1 MGTSLRRRRGAACAA
16 AALSALVLSACL
28 PGDGGDEESTGGA
41 TSSSSTEAE
50 PSGGTGEGGGDAPTP
65 YEADEFTEPQ
75 QRELTS
81 KEAKAALPTVK
92 DMPDKHY
99 KQDVSDNGTSDPYT
113 YDPKKCAAIE
123 FASDGAVAFA
133 DEHRTTLEYARFF
146 QPRSAGGDFL
156 GVWIHSYDEP
166 YPLAYF
172 DEAGSALSSCAEFVA
187 TSPKGHDFGR
197 KTQAISAPTIDG
209 AERVFAVRIVGDR
222 VNTDRLYVRS
232 GHNRIVVMQ
241 QRAGDEP
248 FDERLLT
255 KHAKAVLAD
264 LKKGS

>member
-41 TSSSSTEAE
+41 TSSSSTKAE

-81 KEAKAALPTVK
+81 QEAKKALPTRA
-92 DMPDKHY
+92 DMPDKNY
-99 KQDVSDNGTSDPYT
+99 VKDISDQDGEPWT
-113 YDPKKCAAIE
+113 YDPKECAAVE
-123 FASDGAVAFA
+123 FASESARSFSDK
-133 DEHRTTLEYARFF
+133 HRSVREYARFG
-146 QPRSAGGDFL
+146 QSQADGGKFL
-156 GVWIHSYDEP
+156 GVWLHSYDEP

-172 DEAGSALSSCAEFVA
+172 DEAGKSLSECGKFTSISPRGHEF
-187 TSPKGHDFGR
+187 PK
-197 KTQAISAPTIDG
+197 KTQAISAPQVDD
-209 AERVFAVRIVGDR
+209 AERTFAVRIIGGR

-232 GHNRIVVMQ
+232 GHNQITVMQ
-241 QRAGDEP
+241 QTPSDEP

-255 KHAKAVLAD
+255 KHAEAVLAD